1 MPLEE
6 LLQLFFLVHRDSE
19 KSLLWPQHPTRLQN
33 LMSVQVGNVYQ
44 LRVARHKYLDFF
56 LNGQ

>member
-19 KSLLWPQHPTRLQN
+19 KSLLWLRHPTKLQN
-33 LMSVQVGNVYQ
+33 LMSVQVGNVY
-44 LRVARHKYLDFF
+44 LLEMARHKYLDFF
-56 LNGQ
+56 LSDL